1 MGKFLLFKVQGTK
14 GTPQKQTAN
23 LKMIP
28 DRGGRNWIDCLV
40 EEETSITKELLN
52 EAFDLVEDLEIKK
65 PDIII
70 TSPEMAEKLDLF
82 PPKFSSVMFFHSVFN
97 APAPSE
103 KAEQSRQD
111 CIKYLTQLPD
121 FITKVHFNVSHKWK
135 NPEEVIK
142 AIPKQVT
149 HFTINADV
157 IENCTHKELISFFSS
172 FPNHVKEISL
182 LGSDAKNLVIDDA
195 VLRDLIIRLP
205 MSVKTLKVP
214 KEMNCSNHITERT
227 INLDAYRN
235 KEYFPNSYKEFTSED
250 LFESAKDL
258 LNDYTKNTN
267 CFPLAARFFTLHM
280 FRHHVDKVNEI
291 VQNSTGIDDLLK
303 KLEKIESQ
311 EDFNHTG
318 SLARRIHYIKHLQYQ
333 SQKESHEVEPLNN
346 VTMSM

>member
-1 MGKFLLFKVQGTK
+1 MGKFLLFKVKGIK
-14 GTPQKQTAN
+14 GTPPKQTAN
-23 LKMIP
+23 LEMK
-28 DRGGRNWIDCLV
+28 DEGRHWIGCYGN
-40 EEETSITKELLN
+40 EETPITSELLN
-52 EAFDLVEDLEIKK
+52 EAFDLVGELPSNNLDVM
-65 PDIII
+65 I
-70 TSPEMAEKLDLF
+70 TSPEMAGKLHLF
-82 PPKFSSVMFFHSVFN
+82 PRKFTSIMFSHSVFN
-97 APAPSE
+97 ASDLSG

-111 CIKYLTQLPD
+111 CIEYLTQLPD
-121 FITKVHFNVSHKWK
+121 FITKVHFNVCHKWK

-182 LGSDAKNLVIDDA
+182 LGSDGKNLVIDDE
-195 VLRDLIIRLP
+195 VLRDLVIRLP

-214 KEMNCSNHITERT
+214 KAMSFSSHITERT
-227 INLDAYRN
+227 ISLDAYRK
-235 KEYFPNSYKEFTSED
+235 KEYFPDSYEELTSDD
-250 LFESAKDL
+250 LFDSAENL

-291 VQNSTGIDDLLK
+291 VQNSTGIEDLLK
-303 KLEKIESQ
+303 KLEAIASQ
-311 EDFNHTG
+311 KEFNHTG

-333 SQKESHEVEPLNN
+333 SQKENNEVEPLNDI
-346 VTMSM
+346 TMNM